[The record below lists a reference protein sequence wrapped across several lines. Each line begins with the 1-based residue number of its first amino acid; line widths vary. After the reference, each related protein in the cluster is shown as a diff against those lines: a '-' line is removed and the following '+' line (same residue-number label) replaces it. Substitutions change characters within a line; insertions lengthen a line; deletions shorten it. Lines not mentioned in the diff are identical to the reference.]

1 MTIKIKKFF
10 ELFSLEKI
18 SLIKKINSLE
28 LEKSVLEETIKEELY
43 ITFINKLKEPQEL
56 NRIKKENKNL
66 RIKVKTLKSLL
77 NGDNNHE

>member
-43 ITFINKLKEPQEL
+43 ITFINKLKQPQEL